1 MNELTGGSDSAEIEV
16 SKSRGVGGQMT
27 MGGVFHVECFKP
39 DGECFFSTE
48 VPNLMTKEWALQMAS
63 MYAGALDGATE
74 MDEGTGTIIGSLAGT
89 SITYSATTGATAYG
103 YYLELSTVETAA
115 ANTQTYAT
123 ALTTTSALTP
133 ATRVAWGTD
142 GIPLIYAGEVDG
154 STNTGNTY
162 TATNQSAD
170 LTTTDERATWVKTG
184 STEAVKSVAL
194 YFTNTTAIGNRDG
207 LSGTLAH
214 NKMVARAIL
223 NTVTPSTGVSLES
236 GDTIK
241 VRYSILT
248 AVAAS

>member
-1 MNELTGGSDSAEIEV
+1 
-16 SKSRGVGGQMT
+16 
-27 MGGVFHVECFKP
+27 
-39 DGECFFSTE
+39 
-48 VPNLMTKEWALQMAS
+48 
-63 MYAGALDGATE
+63 
-74 MDEGTGTIIGSLAGT
+74 
-89 SITYSATTGATAYG
+89 
-103 YYLELSTVETAA
+103 
-115 ANTQTYAT
+115 
-123 ALTTTSALTP
+123 
-133 ATRVAWGTD
+133 VAWGTA

-170 LTTTDERATWVKTG
+170 LTTTDERATWIKTT

-194 YFTNTTAIGNRDG
+194 YFTNTTAIGNRNG

-223 NTVTPSTGVSLES
+223 NTGAPATGVSLES